1 MAAPGSDLD
10 LSIESGWRYL
20 KQELK
25 PYPGRNW
32 VILRMTL
39 AAALMM
45 LWVMVFRIPNAALGV
60 YYTLLISRESTGD
73 TIESAFSLIWAIGA
87 ALGLILVGIILFT
100 GSPLMHFLWVGAC
113 LLLTFFLI
121 STASQYRVATG
132 FGFLMTAAIPLWDLP
147 ADVGVQL
154 SLTLY
159 SALAIVVAVTI
170 TVTIEIVF
178 AAFHRTSPLEDGLN
192 GRVEAVSRV
201 LSAAGSP
208 PAPAVAL
215 VQQFSDIGTGLLRR
229 NLQRMQS
236 GSEFYARQAVLIGL
250 VGRLIDLTAVFL
262 VTTEKPSEVEQR
274 QLAAVAIQLDAL
286 RASNFASPAPSPSQ
300 DDQASGPPTRLVP
313 LLAITVGLINQTIE
327 QQDPENEYIHLEKPP
342 KPPILKRDA
351 FTNPEHIGFALRG
364 AGAAMICFVLYHLF
378 DWKGVSSSIST
389 CMITALSTAGSSRQ
403 KQALRF
409 VGAIT
414 GGLFFGILS
423 QSVLLPALD
432 SIVSFSLMF
441 IAVTAFSAWIA
452 TSSPRIS
459 YLGLQIAFA
468 FDLVQLRTFGPA
480 VQLTPARDNVDGILL
495 GLFAMWI
502 FFDQAQSGTA
512 AMAMRL
518 TFARTIRL
526 IIDYIRTVPG
536 ESKADYLKTVR
547 SRRDAVNANF
557 SEIRILADAVLFEFN
572 QGREEA
578 LKWRSAIHI
587 WQPELRTF
595 FILQITLAHMRLSTP
610 SGRLSPLAER
620 LQQDNSEALEYLYSL
635 IDSDTPHPVGPVL
648 DLYETPSDDASHD
661 APVAAASR
669 KILVYLT
676 QQVESTL
683 PLRSGDLQHLP
694 AGSHTAQSQVAGS

>member
-10 LSIESGWRYL
+10 LSLESVWRYL

-32 VILRMTL
+32 MILRMTL

-45 LWVMVFRIPNAALGV
+45 LWVMVFRIPNAPLGV

-73 TIESAFSLIWAIGA
+73 TLESAFSLVWAIGA
-87 ALGLILVGIILFT
+87 ALVLILIGIFLFT
-100 GSPLMHFLWVGAC
+100 GSPLMHFVWVGAC

-147 ADVGVQL
+147 ANVERQL

-159 SALAIVVAVTI
+159 SALAVLVAATI
-170 TVTIEIVF
+170 TVTIEVVF
-178 AAFHRTSPLEDGLN
+178 AAFHRTTPLEDGLHS
-192 GRVEAVSRV
+192 RVEAVSRV
-201 LSAAGSP
+201 LTAAASP
-208 PAPAVAL
+208 PASAVAL
-215 VQQFSDIGTGLLRR
+215 VHQFSDIGTGLLRR

-262 VTTEKPSEVEQR
+262 LTTEKPSDVDQR
-274 QLAAVAIQLDAL
+274 QLAAIAVQLDML
-286 RASNFASPAPSPSQ
+286 RANNFASPSAPPSFR
-300 DDQASGPPTRLVP
+300 DQASGTSIRLVP
-313 LLAITVGLINQTIE
+313 LLETTVGLINQTIE
-327 QQDPENEYIHLEKPP
+327 QRDPESEYIHLEKPP
-342 KPPILKRDA
+342 RPPILKRDA
-351 FTNPEHIGFALRG
+351 FTNPDHIRFALRG
-364 AGAAMICFVLYHLF
+364 TCAAMICYVLYHLF

-403 KQALRF
+403 KQVLRF
-409 VGAIT
+409 LGAIT
-414 GGLFFGILS
+414 GGLLFGILS
-423 QSVLLPALD
+423 QSVLLPAFD
-432 SIVSFSLMF
+432 SIVSFALMF

-502 FFDQAQSGTA
+502 FFDQGQGGTA
-512 AMAMRL
+512 AMAMRT
-518 TFARTIRL
+518 TFARTIGL
-526 IIDYIRTVPG
+526 IMDYIQTVPG
-536 ESKADYLKTVR
+536 DSKVDYLKIVR
-547 SRRDAVNANF
+547 SRRDAVNENF
-557 SEIRILADAVLFEFN
+557 SQIRILADAVLLEFN

-595 FILQITLAHMRLSTP
+595 FLMQITLAHMRLSTP
-610 SGRLSPLAER
+610 SGCLSPLAES
-620 LQQDNSEALEYLYSL
+620 LQRDNVHTLEYLSSL
-635 IDSDTPHPVGPVL
+635 IDSETLRPVGPVI
-648 DLYETPSDDASHD
+648 DVPESAFNDASHD

-669 KILVYLT
+669 KILTYLT
-676 QQVESTL
+676 QQVETSL
-683 PLRSGDLQHLP
+683 PLRRDAIQQLP
-694 AGSHTAQSQVAGS
+694 AGSREVPGQAVES